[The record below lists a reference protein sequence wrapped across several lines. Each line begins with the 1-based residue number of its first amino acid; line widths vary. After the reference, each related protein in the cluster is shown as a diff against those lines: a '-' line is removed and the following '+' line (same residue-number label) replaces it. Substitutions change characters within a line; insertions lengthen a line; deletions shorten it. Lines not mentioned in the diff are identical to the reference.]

1 MGPESSS
8 TVVSRRLCRW
18 CVPSDG
24 PAQAEGAGYLATAA
38 LDTVTHCHIQRV
50 LCCTYMI
57 LWQEKVALNRKAVP
71 D

>member
-38 LDTVTHCHIQRV
+38 LDTVPTVTSR
-50 LCCTYMI
+50 
-57 LWQEKVALNRKAVP
+57 ESSAVP
-71 D
+71 T